1 MIHPDDII
9 GSANKNRELSEAL
22 RDLHDWADAE
32 IALDP
37 RVSYQW
43 RQIQDWAQGT
53 AAKYGVT
60 MRRRKSS
67 PSNDSGVATAPQEPE
82 KHE

>member
-9 GSANKNRELSEAL
+9 GSANKNRDLSEAL
-22 RDLHDWADAE
+22 RDLHDWAAAE
-32 IALDP
+32 IAMAP
-37 RVSYQW
+37 HHSYHW
-43 RQIQDWAQGT
+43 RQVQDWAQGT

-67 PSNDSGVATAPQEPE
+67 RSNAELTRPDPKPQD
-82 KHE
+82 HE